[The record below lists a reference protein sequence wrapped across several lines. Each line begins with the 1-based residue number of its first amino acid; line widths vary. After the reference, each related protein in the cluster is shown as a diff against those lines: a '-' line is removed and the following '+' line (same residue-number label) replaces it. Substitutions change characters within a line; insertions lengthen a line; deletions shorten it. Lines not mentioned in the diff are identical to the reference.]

1 MKLLF
6 KQRLFSWFD
15 RYDIYDEDG
24 NVVYEVKGELSWGHR
39 LRIFDACGRELGTV
53 VERVLTFLPK
63 FDLYL
68 GDTKAGSINKELTL
82 LKPRYEIDC
91 NGWQVDGDWL
101 EWDYTIAAADG
112 TPVAIVTKE
121 VWKLTDTYVIEV
133 NEPENALCALMV
145 VLAID
150 AEKCSRN

>member
-1 MKLLF
+1 M
-6 KQRLFSWFD
+6 
-15 RYDIYDEDG
+15 
-24 NVVYEVKGELSWGHR
+24 
-39 LRIFDACGRELGTV
+39 
-53 VERVLTFLPK
+53 
-63 FDLYL
+63 
-68 GDTKAGSINKELTL
+68 